1 MIGNWTIYIILTLYM
16 GLMYLIARWGDQ
28 QDFSKNQP
36 IRVVIYSFSL
46 AVYCTS
52 WTFFGAVG
60 TAVQSGWSFLPIY
73 LGPIILFTFGW
84 PLVKKIINI
93 SKKKNVT
100 SIADFIASLYEK
112 SRRIAIVVTCI
123 AVIASIPYI
132 ALQLETIAASLRI
145 ISAQNIS
152 AHDEQFRILM
162 ITLMLAFFAMIFGT
176 KKLDVTEHHRGL
188 MMAIAFESFIKLLAF
203 MAVGLFVTFFVYSG
217 PADMLASSK
226 NMNKIAGGPIL
237 SFHFISQVM
246 LAFLVFMCLPRQ
258 FHVTVVENENKA
270 DLAWSRWIFVTY
282 LVIFSL
288 LVIPIASAGS
298 QWLGN
303 SVSADFYVLQLP
315 MLMQQEWLTVL
326 VLFGGLAA
334 ATGMVIISTIAL
346 STMVSNDL
354 VLPVYLKY
362 KKYNLP
368 RKIALQ
374 DVVLWSR
381 RISIAIITTL
391 AYLFYYS
398 LDVSIPLAAFGNLS
412 FLLTVQFAPALLL
425 GIYWPHSDKKA
436 AFAGLLTGVVVW
448 VILVFFPQWF
458 NHTTDEMTGILY
470 TLNQLTSDRSPLL
483 KLVVYSLLSNVMVHI
498 SIALYVK
505 YVKKK
510 THGIANHSRD
520 TASTEAISV
529 NELKTA
535 VSKIVGVNAVNEA
548 YHHFFQGLNDDIS
561 GDAQVSTPMI
571 QFTERLLSGSVGSS
585 SARAIVTALLK
596 SKGLAV
602 DEIISLLDETSQAV
616 RFQRR
621 ITDATLDSI
630 SQGVSVID
638 SELRLV
644 AWNQQYLTLLNY
656 PEGMVYKGMP
666 IEELIQFN
674 ATRGLMGTLNV
685 SNEVEKRL
693 IYLRKR
699 VPYRHERQYDGSR
712 YLQIE
717 GNPMPDQ
724 CYVTTY
730 TDVSHYKLIEQKLL
744 KSENDI
750 RFYTDNAPAML
761 AYVDKNHQLKFAN
774 KAYLQFFSKNGDQL
788 IDRHI
793 DTLYLQTDLQKRM
806 PYLVTALTGI
816 PQTFEMELNDIR
828 GVKHFVLGNYVPDSE
843 EQQVKGVFVIIQDIS
858 SRRKAELALQKAKS
872 ELEQRVNERT
882 LELLKTNQQLETAKQ
897 KAEKA
902 NSSKTK
908 FIADASH
915 DLLQPFN
922 AARLF
927 SSLLSEQSHQLPQ
940 ELKNTVLNLDQSLK
954 SAENLLGALLDIAKI
969 DAGGMTVE
977 KNHFCIKVLFD
988 QLKNQYQSLASK
1000 KSLKFT
1006 IMNSNYAVYSDQ
1018 KLLYR
1023 VLQNLTYNALKYTEK
1038 GGVLIGC
1045 RKRAEQLQI
1054 LVIDTGIGLSESEQD
1069 IIFQEFLRLNKV
1081 KDQGS
1086 HGLGLGLSIVERI
1099 VKQLDH
1105 PLNIISEPLKG
1116 STFLVTV
1123 PLTDPKLVEQQSVIE
1138 APLGVHENKPCIL
1151 CIDNEQQILTGM
1163 NQLLSNWGYPVHC
1176 ANGSQQALS
1185 LLKQGKK
1192 ARILLVDYHLDNE
1205 TGLTTIDQI
1214 KKQFPEQYHVVII
1227 TANRTETL
1235 RKTIEEE
1242 GYSLL
1247 LKPIKPAMLRNIIS
1261 KFN

>member
-1 MIGNWTIYIILTLYM
+1 MTLYM
-16 GLMYLIARWGDQ
+16 GLMYVIARWGDR
-28 QDFSKNQP
+28 QDFSQNQP
-36 IRVVIYSFSL
+36 FRVVIYSFSL

-60 TAVQSGWSFLPIY
+60 TASQSGWSFLPIY

-84 PLVKKIINI
+84 PLVKKIITI
-93 SKKKNVT
+93 SKQKNVT

-112 SRRIAIVVTCI
+112 SRRIAVLVTCI

-132 ALQLETIAASLRI
+132 ALQLETIAASLEI
-145 ISAQNIS
+145 ITAQSIS
-152 AHDEQFRILM
+152 NHDEQFRIFI

-188 MMAIAFESFIKLLAF
+188 MIAIAFESLIKLLAF
-203 MAVGLFVTFFVYSG
+203 MAVGIFVTYFVYSG
-217 PADMLASSK
+217 PADVLESSK
-226 NMNKIAGGPIL
+226 IMDKIAGGPTL
-237 SFHFISQVM
+237 SFHFMSQVM

-270 DLAWSRWIFVTY
+270 DLLWSRWIFVAY
-282 LVIFSL
+282 LTIFSIF
-288 LVIPIASAGS
+288 VIPIASAGT
-298 QWLGN
+298 QWLGD
-303 SVSADFYVLQLP
+303 SVSADFYVLGLP
-315 MLMQQEWLTVL
+315 MLMQQQWLTIL

-354 VLPVYLKY
+354 VLPVYLRY

-381 RISIAIITTL
+381 RISIAMIAAL
-391 AYLFYYS
+391 AYLFYHS
-398 LDVSIPLAAFGNLS
+398 LDVSISLAAFGNLS

-425 GIYWPHSDKKA
+425 GIYWRDSNKKA
-436 AFAGLLTGVVVW
+436 AFAGLLTGVFVW
-448 VILVFFPQWF
+448 VVLVFFPQWF
-458 NHTTDEMTGILY
+458 SHHTSSELTGILY
-470 TLNQLTSDRSPLL
+470 TLNQLSNDQSPLL
-483 KLVVYSLLSNVMVHI
+483 KLVVYSLLSNAGVHI
-498 SIALYVK
+498 SIAAYLRYAQ
-505 YVKKK
+505 KK
-510 THGIANHSRD
+510 NHRLPSRSLA
-520 TASTEAISV
+520 TSAEAITV
-529 NELKTA
+529 KELKAA
-535 VSKIVGVNAVNEA
+535 VSKIVGEKVVNNA
-548 YHHFFQGLNDDIS
+548 YHHFFQGLNHQINDD
-561 GDAQVSTPMI
+561 AKVSTPMI
-571 QFTERLLSGSVGSS
+571 QFTERLLAGSVGSS

-596 SKGLAV
+596 SKGLAI
-602 DEIISLLDETSQAV
+602 DEIIHLLDETSQAV

-638 SELRLV
+638 SDLRLV
-644 AWNQQYLTLLNY
+644 AWNQQYLKLLNY
-656 PEGMVYKGMP
+656 PDGMVYKGMP

-674 ATRGLMGTLNV
+674 AARGLIGEEN
-685 SNEVEKRL
+685 NPKAVEKRL

-699 VPYRHERQYDGSR
+699 IPYRHERQYENNK

-730 TDVSHYKLIEQKLL
+730 TDVSHYKFIERKLL

-761 AYVDKNHQLKFAN
+761 AYVDKDYHLKFAN
-774 KAYLQFFSKNGDQL
+774 KAYHQFFSNNAQQLIGKHLDQL
-788 IDRHI
+788 NLQPDLEKRKP
-793 DTLYLQTDLQKRM
+793 YLQS
-806 PYLVTALTGI
+806 ALEGEA
-816 PQTFEMELNDIR
+816 QTFEMELDDIT
-828 GVKHFVLGNYVPDSE
+828 GKKHFVLGNYVPDYASNDNNAE
-843 EQQVKGVFVIIQDIS
+843 INGVFVIIQDIS
-858 SRRKAELALQKAKS
+858 SRRKAELALQQAKS
-872 ELEQRVNERT
+872 ELEQRVDERT
-882 LELLKTNQQLETAKQ
+882 LELLKTNQQLQAAKQ

-927 SSLLSEQSHQLPQ
+927 SSLLSEQSDQLPEQ
-940 ELKNTVLNLDQSLK
+940 LKKTVLNLDQSLK

-977 KNHFCIKVLFD
+977 KNHFQIKTLFD
-988 QLKNQYQSLASK
+988 QLRNQYQSLASK
-1000 KSLKFT
+1000 KSIKFKVMESGYV
-1006 IMNSNYAVYSDQ
+1006 IHSDQ

-1045 RKRAEQLQI
+1045 RKRAELLQI
-1054 LVIDTGIGLSESEQD
+1054 MIIDTGIGLSESEQS

-1081 KDQGS
+1081 KESGNQ
-1086 HGLGLGLSIVERI
+1086 GLGLGLSIVERI

-1105 PLNIISEPLKG
+1105 PLAIFSQPEKG
-1116 STFLVTV
+1116 STFMVTV
-1123 PLTDPKLVEQQSVIE
+1123 PLSDQKHINQSSVID
-1138 APLGVHENKPCIL
+1138 ATLPTSDHKPSIL

-1163 NQLLSNWGYPVHC
+1163 KDLLSNWGYQVYC
-1176 ANGSQQALS
+1176 ASGSQDALTQ
-1185 LLKQGKK
+1185 LKKNITPN
-1192 ARILLVDYHLDNE
+1192 ILLVDYHLDNE
-1205 TGLTTIDQI
+1205 TGLATIEQI
-1214 KKQFPEQYHVVII
+1214 NDQFPSAYHVVII
-1227 TANRTETL
+1227 TANRTESL
-1235 RKTIEEE
+1235 RKTIQEK

-1247 LKPIKPAMLRNIIS
+1247 LKPIKPAVLRNLIN
-1261 KFN
+1261 KFTIF